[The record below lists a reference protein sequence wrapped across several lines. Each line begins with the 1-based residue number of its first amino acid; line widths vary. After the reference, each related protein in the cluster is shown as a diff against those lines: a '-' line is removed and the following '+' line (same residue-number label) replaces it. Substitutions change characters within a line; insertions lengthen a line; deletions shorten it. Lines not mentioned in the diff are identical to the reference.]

1 MMNQALRLTRP
12 GEPLMDI
19 KGETIYRHRPF
30 YYPFE
35 LITRSQMAHGIIPDT
50 VAQDVVRSRTYVAQ
64 ADGPM
69 WPPAS
74 RAWLS
79 AHFVNLGRLRGAGN
93 WVKKDGAFTIGV
105 PGEYVV
111 LDAEGE
117 SRGLLDGT
125 PYTGPRPLA
134 AGPHRFLGGKEA
146 CVLWAP
152 AWRRGHSPFHLR
164 DLEF

>member
-1 MMNQALRLTRP
+1 
-12 GEPLMDI
+12 MDL

-30 YYPFE
+30 YYAFE
-35 LITRSQMAHGIIPDT
+35 LITRTQMAKGLIRDT
-50 VAQDVVRSRTYVAQ
+50 VAEDVVRSRTYIAQ
-64 ADGPM
+64 ADGPR
-69 WPPAS
+69 WPPVS

-93 WVKKDGAFTIGV
+93 WVQEDGAFVIGV

-111 LDAEGE
+111 LDVDGE
-117 SRGLLDGT
+117 AHGTLDGT
-125 PYTGPRPLA
+125 PYTGARVLT
-134 AGPHRFLGGKEA
+134 AGAHRFIGQKET

-164 DLEF
+164 DREF

>member
-1 MMNQALRLTRP
+1 
-12 GEPLMDI
+12 
-19 KGETIYRHRPF
+19 
-30 YYPFE
+30 
-35 LITRSQMAHGIIPDT
+35 
-50 VAQDVVRSRTYVAQ
+50 
-64 ADGPM
+64 M

-93 WVKKDGAFTIGV
+93 WVKKDGTFVIGV

-111 LDAEGE
+111 LDADGE
-117 SRGLLDGT
+117 ARGLLDGT
-125 PYTGPRPLA
+125 PYTGQRALP
-134 AGPHRFLGGKEA
+134 AGAHRFVGEKEA